1 MKLSHERLLEVV
13 ASLDTDLAATTE
25 QRIDP
30 RLVLHATVF
39 IAPCVGG
46 RLVNGRCVDAAGA
59 DLQPGPAFAVRV
71 QDISSGGAAFQHFD
85 PLPKN
90 SLFVLELP
98 TGNHDAAPGTLRLLC
113 RVLHSRVTAEHR
125 FVIGSQFIRI
135 WTAPVATLEA
145 MRLSITP

>member
-25 QRIDP
+25 QRLDP

-39 IAPCVGG
+39 IAPCPGG
-46 RLVNGRCVDAAGA
+46 RLVNGRCVDSTGA
-59 DLQPGPAFAVRV
+59 DLQPGAAFAVRV
-71 QDISSGGAAFQHFD
+71 QDLSAGGAAFQHFD

-90 SLFVLELP
+90 SLFVLDLP
-98 TGNHDAAPGTLRLLC
+98 AASHDDAPSSLRVLC

-135 WTAPVATLEA
+135 WTAPVPSLEA
-145 MRLSITP
+145 MRLSVTP